1 MNWFQSFLN
10 SSLGQKVVMSL
21 TGLFLMIFLIV
32 HLVGN
37 IQLLTD
43 PSGQAFNLYSY
54 FMTHNPLIKTVS
66 YLLYTGIIIHTI
78 QGLSLWRQNRKAA
91 GGLKRYVKT
100 STASSS
106 FAGRNMAWLGILIF
120 IFLVIHLKD
129 FWYVMKFTDELPMVS
144 YPGTDHEV
152 KDLYSIVA
160 VEFKELWVVILY
172 SISMIVLAFHLLHGF
187 TSAFQSVGINHPKYM
202 TLLNVVGKLYAFL
215 VPIGFALIPILF
227 YFTR

>member
-129 FWYVMKFTDELPMVS
+129 FWYVMKFTDELPIVS
-144 YPGTDHEV
+144 YPGTDQL
-152 KDLYSIVA
+152 KQKTYIQ
-160 VEFKELWVVILY
+160 
-172 SISMIVLAFHLLHGF
+172 LL
-187 TSAFQSVGINHPKYM
+187 Q
-202 TLLNVVGKLYAFL
+202 LNSKNFG
-215 VPIGFALIPILF
+215 
-227 YFTR
+227 

>member
-1 MNWFQSFLN
+1 MDC
-10 SSLGQKVVMSL
+10 
-21 TGLFLMIFLIV
+21 
-32 HLVGN
+32 LV
-37 IQLLTD
+37 
-43 PSGQAFNLYSY
+43 F
-54 FMTHNPLIKTVS
+54 
-66 YLLYTGIIIHTI
+66 
-78 QGLSLWRQNRKAA
+78 
-91 GGLKRYVKT
+91 
-100 STASSS
+100 
-106 FAGRNMAWLGILIF
+106 LIF